1 VISGAT
7 LRELR
12 LRAGRK
18 QADVATAAGIPASV
32 LSAYERG
39 RRDPGLQ
46 AVSRILDALGLQV
59 RFVPRLDPAEQ
70 ARILVQVLELA
81 EALPYEPEPL
91 AKPRWGTTSGWSG
104 CSGLRAD

>member
-1 VISGAT
+1 MISGAT

-18 QADVATAAGIPASV
+18 QADVAKAAGIPASV

-39 RRDPGLQ
+39 HRDPGLQ
-46 AVSRILDALGLQV
+46 LVSRIVDAHNLDV

-70 ARILVQVLELA
+70 GRILVQVLELA

-91 AKPRWGTTSGWSG
+91 AKARWGIVTG
-104 CSGLRAD
+104 